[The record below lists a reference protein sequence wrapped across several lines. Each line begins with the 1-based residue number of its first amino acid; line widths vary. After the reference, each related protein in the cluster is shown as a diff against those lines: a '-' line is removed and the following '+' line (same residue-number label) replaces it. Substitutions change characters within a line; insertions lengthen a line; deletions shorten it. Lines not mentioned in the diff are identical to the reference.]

1 MKTLASWSVEDYH
14 RMIEAGILGDRR
26 VELLEGEIVEISPE
40 GPTHAF
46 YGEEI
51 ADYLRSCLGEKAL
64 VREARPITLSDSEP
78 EPDIAV
84 IKPPRIRY
92 RDRHPGPNDIFLL
105 IEIFQS
111 TQAYDL
117 GDKQKTYAAAGIQE
131 YWVVDLKA
139 KQMTLTSPPLKR
151 RRILKRMGIRRV
163 VNPSQPAYDMIVLG
177 TIIHTVWEQSK
188 FP

>member
-1 MKTLASWSVEDYH
+1 
-14 RMIEAGILGDRR
+14 MIEAGILGDRR

-84 IKPPRIRY
+84 VKPPRIRY
-92 RDRHPGPNDIFLL
+92 RDRHPGPDDIFLL
-105 IEIFQS
+105 IEVSQS

-117 GDKQKTYAAAGIQE
+117 GDKQKAYAAAGIQE

-139 KQMTLTSPPLKR
+139 KQMTVFRQPARTSYLSR
-151 RRILKRMGIRRV
+151 LEVRMGAIA
-163 VNPSQPAYDMIVLG
+163 PLAFPAVKMSIEKVLI
-177 TIIHTVWEQSK
+177 TNLSC
-188 FP
+188 